1 MRKRLTLAL
10 ASSILAAGLIASPTF
25 AAGTPGGP
33 DGQWC
38 WGVVSSQRASTYHD
52 LGSHVSSQSEPRLGL
67 ANVARLFFSLGFIDE
82 PSVYALGSF
91 LASVDELSATGCVSG

>member
-10 ASSILAAGLIASPTF
+10 ASSILAAGLVASPAF

-38 WGVVSSQRASTYHD
+38 WGVVTGQRASTYHD
-52 LGSHVSSQSEPRLGL
+52 LGSHISAQSEPRLGL
-67 ANVARLFFSLGFIDE
+67 ANVARLFFSLGIIDE
-82 PSVYALGSF
+82 ATVYALGTY
-91 LASVDELSATGCVSG
+91 LASVDGLSATGCVSG

>member
-10 ASSILAAGLIASPTF
+10 ASSILAVGLVASPAF

-38 WGVVSSQRASTYHD
+38 WGVVTSQRASTYHD
-52 LGSHVSSQSEPRLGL
+52 LGSHVSAQSEPRLGL

-82 PSVYALGSF
+82 ATVYALGSF
-91 LASVDELSATGCVSG
+91 LASADGLPATGCVSG